1 MLNKNNIR
9 YSAAIEALIEKHA
22 GEGSDSMWSVWRER
36 QINRNAYGGNYSFV
50 LGRTADKDK
59 PFYLN
64 FESAFEGFAAH
75 APYTLVTGMT
85 GSGKSS
91 FLRNLIL
98 DIAITNTPDLAA
110 IKVFDP
116 NGGWAFES
124 LKGLHRMRVE
134 SNIETAKS
142 YLDGITKS
150 IQAHEQLFE
159 TCEVY
164 REICSSQNKEES
176 EK

>member
-1 MLNKNNIR
+1 MLNQNSFR

-22 GEGSDSMWSVWRER
+22 HEGTDSMWSIWRER
-36 QINRNAYGGNYSFV
+36 QVNRNAYGGNYSFV

-124 LKGLHRMRVE
+124 LKAY
-134 SNIETAKS
+134 IECAWKPTLKPLKA
-142 YLDGITKS
+142 T
-150 IQAHEQLFE
+150 
-159 TCEVY
+159 
-164 REICSSQNKEES
+164 
-176 EK
+176 

>member
-1 MLNKNNIR
+1 MLDKNSFR

-22 GEGSDSMWSVWRER
+22 DEGNDSMWSIWRER
-36 QINRNAYGGNYSFV
+36 QVNRNAYGGNYSFV

-64 FESAFEGFAAH
+64 FESPFEGFAAH

-98 DIAITNTPDLAA
+98 DVQ
-110 IKVFDP
+110 VF
-116 NGGWAFES
+116 
-124 LKGLHRMRVE
+124 L
-134 SNIETAKS
+134 
-142 YLDGITKS
+142 
-150 IQAHEQLFE
+150 Q
-159 TCEVY
+159 
-164 REICSSQNKEES
+164 
-176 EK
+176 